1 MSPSLHA
8 CLLLVPLLAAGCGG
22 KPRIPNLSP
31 VRGVVT
37 YKGSPAAG
45 LNVSFVPASG
55 PAAFATTGSDGTF
68 VLKTNGQSGAVAGK
82 HAICLAPSTPPP
94 MPGTPESK
102 RPLQPIFPAKY
113 ANLRTSGLT
122 ATVPTDGKPVE
133 LILKD

>member
-1 MSPSLHA
+1 MNARLHA
-8 CLLLVPLLAAGCGG
+8 CLLSLPFLVSGCGG

-31 VRGVVT
+31 VHGLVT

-68 VLKTNGQSGAVAGK
+68 VLRTNGQAGAVPGK

-94 MPGTPESK
+94 MPGTREAK
-102 RPLQPIFPAKY
+102 RPSQPIFPAKY
-113 ANLRTSGLT
+113 ANSKTSGLT